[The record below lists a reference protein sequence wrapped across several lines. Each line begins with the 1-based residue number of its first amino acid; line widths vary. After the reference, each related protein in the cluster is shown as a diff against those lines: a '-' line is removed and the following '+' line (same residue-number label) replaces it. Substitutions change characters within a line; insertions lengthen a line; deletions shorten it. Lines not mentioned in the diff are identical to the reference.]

1 MKHVVSY
8 AAAALLCLLPV
19 FSAVS
24 PSIDGRAIV
33 AESGELPSGMFAKAA
48 GYLPGDTVTVT
59 NPATG
64 VTVDVMVLG
73 ALDPSEGIAI
83 KLSQTAADKLFIAKD
98 SNAQVKITRRVGNID
113 ENVTGSAVVSVA
125 PEETASALP
134 EEIRNTVEF
143 ETVPEIVSIVD
154 NSTAEPAPAAA
165 ADEVPSV
172 AEEPA
177 AAEDTALAEET
188 AAEDTEKAIV
198 LVTDED
204 EPADESAAAENE
216 PVAEP
221 ESEEG
226 LFVFRVEDPEEAA
239 ADTAA
244 AEEPAEPA
252 PAAVEDE
259 ETAAALPA
267 EPEETPPAR
276 EEIVLVP
283 ADEYPA
289 AGTPAEE
296 PPAEAPAPRG
306 AASDSEIVLVPTGM
320 NPPPE
325 GTAAAAADSAD
336 AAEHSDKAE
345 PEAVPAETPSA
356 EEIASADG
364 SESDTAVDGADS
376 SESIDILSDMAA
388 KSDADDTADAIAL
401 EPEAVFDDEPS
412 EPASLPALSADGDFH
427 SRVVP
432 ALDNLESGKYY
443 VQIAVTDKEAV
454 LNDLQQKYGS
464 VYPLVYVPR
473 TSGTSY
479 QVLVGPLS
487 VDEYGVVMARFKEY
501 GYTDAFLRKIR

>member
-165 ADEVPSV
+165 ADEAPSV

-177 AAEDTALAEET
+177 AAEDTAPAEET

-204 EPADESAAAENE
+204 E

-244 AEEPAEPA
+244 AEEPAEPE
-252 PAAVEDE
+252 PAAAEDTETADAVPAETE
-259 ETAAALPA
+259 ET
-267 EPEETPPAR
+267 ETPPAR

-325 GTAAAAADSAD
+325 GTATAAADSAD
-336 AAEHSDKAE
+336 AAEHTDKAE

-376 SESIDILSDMAA
+376 SESIDILSDMTA

>member
-154 NSTAEPAPAAA
+154 NSTAEP
-165 ADEVPSV
+165 
-172 AEEPA
+172 EPA
-177 AAEDTALAEET
+177 AAENTAPAEET

-204 EPADESAAAENE
+204 EPAEESAAAENE

-244 AEEPAEPA
+244 AEE

-336 AAEHSDKAE
+336 AAEHTDKAE

-376 SESIDILSDMAA
+376 SESIDILSDMTA